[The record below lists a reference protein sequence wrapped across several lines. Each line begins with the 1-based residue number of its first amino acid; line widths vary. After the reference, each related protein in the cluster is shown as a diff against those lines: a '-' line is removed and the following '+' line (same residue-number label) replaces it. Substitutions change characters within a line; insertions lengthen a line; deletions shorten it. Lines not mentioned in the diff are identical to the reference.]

1 MFLLFI
7 HPIDKTM
14 VLVLTCISSVTKWWT
29 IFAYAYHLVFFF
41 VWSTWIISGV
51 FLYCCGLFVMWPFAT
66 IYPSSLSFKPSFLCS
81 LTYKSSNVCVVRST
95 SFVFPLVSLTSFF
108 VIVVKTYSL
117 YRALSR
123 LNSYLVKPRYSL
135 QPTKHW
141 NGPGDII
148 SVCDVLT
155 T

>member
-7 HPIDKTM
+7 HPIGKTM
-14 VLVLTCISSVTKWWT
+14 VLVLTCISSVAKWWT
-29 IFAYAYHLVFFF
+29 IFAYTYHLVFFF

-51 FLYCCGLFVMWPFAT
+51 FLYCRGLFIMFYLAT
-66 IYPSSLSFKPSFLCS
+66 VSPSSLSFKPSFLCS
-81 LTYKSSNVCVVRST
+81 LTYKSSNVVKST
-95 SFVFPLVSLTSFF
+95 SFVFPLVSLTYFF